1 MNREEL
7 VKAVWEEQHR
17 QHGLVRRKHHGA
29 PPDDGAQGKPHGP
42 HGDGHKPPHGHG
54 GDPGHRPPARQEH
67 LLHILKKNP
76 SINQKDFAEKV
87 HVRPQSLG
95 EMLAKMEE
103 NGLVVRKKDP
113 SDGRA
118 ILVDLTPAGEALEQ
132 EHHEKVFRD
141 ITARYSALTDEEL
154 AEYLRLTRK
163 INDTLESQQ
172 TSE

>member
-1 MNREEL
+1 MTREEL

-17 QHGLVRRKHHGA
+17 QHGLVRRKHHG
-29 PPDDGAQGKPHGP
+29 PHGE
-42 HGDGHKPPHGHG
+42 DGHKPPHGEG
-54 GDPGHRPPARQEH
+54 PGHRPPARQEH

-76 SINQKDFAEKV
+76 SINQKDFAEKL

-103 NGLVVRKKDP
+103 NGLIVRKKDP

-132 EHHEKVFRD
+132 EHHEKVFKD

-154 AEYLRLTRK
+154 AEYLRLTQK

-172 TSE
+172 TPK

>member
-1 MNREEL
+1 MTREEL

-17 QHGLVRRKHHGA
+17 QHGLVRRKHHGGDQ
-29 PPDDGAQGKPHGP
+29 PPRGP
-42 HGDGHKPPHGHG
+42 HGE
-54 GDPGHRPPARQEH
+54 GHRPPTRQEH

-95 EMLAKMEE
+95 EMLTKMEE
-103 NGLVVRKKDP
+103 NGLIVRTKDP

-132 EHHEKVFRD
+132 EHHEKVFKE
-141 ITARYSALTDEEL
+141 ITARYDALTDEEL
-154 AEYLRLTRK
+154 AEYLRLTQK

-172 TSE
+172 FAE

>member
-1 MNREEL
+1 MTREEL

-17 QHGLVRRKHHGA
+17 QHGLVRRKHHG
-29 PPDDGAQGKPHGP
+29 PPPDGAQGTPPHGP
-42 HGDGHKPPHGHG
+42 HGEDGHKPPHGEG
-54 GDPGHRPPARQEH
+54 PGHRPPARQEH

-76 SINQKDFAEKV
+76 SINQKDFAEKL

-103 NGLVVRKKDP
+103 NGLIVRKKDP

-132 EHHEKVFRD
+132 EHHEKVFKD

-154 AEYLRLTRK
+154 AEYLRLTQK

-172 TSE
+172 TPE